1 MPSRSRSALVPLAI
15 LLAASAA
22 ACQVPGSNSNNIAVA
37 QTLVEMSDAIT
48 PARQES
54 ADLQA
59 QIDSLREALAKQD
72 TLVRNLAAL
81 AGVPVPP

>member
-1 MPSRSRSALVPLAI
+1 MPSRLRSALAPLAI

-22 ACQVPGSNSNNIAVA
+22 AACQMPASGNNVAVA

-48 PARQES
+48 QARQET

-59 QIDSLREALAKQD
+59 QVDSLREALAKQD
-72 TLVRNLAAL
+72 TVVRNLAAL